1 MASSLKLI
9 HSGFQSGIEYSILN
23 YGNQHP
29 DANYHAKHI
38 LFDNGKCWATDIENP
53 PEKIGDMITIDMG
66 YVHAVT
72 ALEIKNGVG
81 PGACAG
87 RSTKHARIHGSENLD
102 GPWTV
107 LLDKNWDPDPDP
119 YPDPHTPATM
129 EVYTVNETR
138 VRFLKLEIV
147 EATGQYNVPAWEY
160 LGARTGEKNYSL
172 ISSEVYSQLT
182 KRRTLSSL
190 AHQSHWPKI
199 QRKQTRAPVN
209 ARSSRSSQA
218 SKLPSVLQQT
228 AQRRVEEEHQS
239 LKIIFVMT
247 KKGQCIADH
256 YSVDSF

>member
-1 MASSLKLI
+1 MNQA
-9 HSGFQSGIEYSILN
+9 QS
-23 YGNQHP
+23 
-29 DANYHAKHI
+29 ANYHAKQI
-38 LFDNGKCWATDIENP
+38 LFNNGKCWATETNP
-53 PEKIGDMITIDMG
+53 NGYTTDMITIDMG

-87 RSTKHARIHGSENLD
+87 RSTKHARIHGSENMD

-138 VRFLKLEIV
+138 ARFLKLEIV

-160 LGARTGEKNYSL
+160 LRARTGEKNYCF
-172 ISSEVYSQLT
+172 ISSEVYSQPT

-190 AHQSHWPKI
+190 AHHLHWPKI

-218 SKLPSVLQQT
+218 SKPPSVLQQT
-228 AQRRVEEEHQS
+228 AQRCVEEEQQS
-239 LKIIFVMT
+239 LKIRFVMT
-247 KKGQCIADH
+247 KKGQSIKEK
-256 YSVDSF
+256 YSIDSLCAGISWIHSL